1 MLAVGAWET
10 QPLSASLPG
19 PGEKVP
25 DPEVALLCSI
35 KDGLKGALQCA
46 IDLVGFPLYGSTNP
60 SFISEDTNSLF
71 MTLNRDKKVTCQ

>member
-1 MLAVGAWET
+1 MLAEGAWET
-10 QPLSASLPG
+10 HPLSASLPG

-35 KDGLKGALQCA
+35 KGGLKGALQRA
-46 IDLVGFPLYGSTNP
+46 IDLVVGFPLYGSTNP

-71 MTLNRDKKVTCQ
+71 IDTE